1 MLILLALA
9 LVIAV
14 LACVF
19 ALQNSHAVE
28 IVFLSFKWEASMALV
43 LLATFSVGALVAFL
57 ASLPT
62 LIKNKLEV
70 ADLKKK
76 LPPASASAIAKEPT
90 KAAAPPK
97 TPPPSKGPIS

>member
-19 ALQNSHAVE
+19 ALQNAHTVTLT
-28 IVFLSFKWEASMALV
+28 FLTLKWQASMALV
-43 LLATFSVGALVAFL
+43 LLATFAVGSLVAFL

-62 LIKNKLEV
+62 FIKSKLDV
-70 ADLKKK
+70 ADLKRK
-76 LPPASASAIAKEPT
+76 LAKGKIPSPD
-90 KAAAPPK
+90 A
-97 TPPPSKGPIS
+97 PPPSSSSSDRA